1 MAAGNDDWDLSAV
14 VRSCNS
20 AASATDPTSAAA
32 ESALSCLAS
41 LTFDDDP
48 DDVAFSFS
56 DIFQPKQPNGGFHE
70 LHQAFVSF
78 LPNPSATDT
87 TTTTTTT
94 VTAVPVSEP
103 EIPYPTPPNRHFR
116 QGIKPIRPNPP
127 PVALQQHPHHR
138 QPPFSPDLPNSPM
151 TQSLIPKS
159 RKRQNQQKRRV
170 CHVTADN
177 LSTDM
182 WAWRKYGQKPIKG
195 SPYPRN
201 YYRCSSSK
209 GCGARKQVERS
220 NVDPETFIIT
230 YTGDHSHPRPTHR
243 NSLAG
248 SSRNRSSSSSSRH
261 PTPGDFDPSMTAS
274 ALVPSSSSPAAS
286 PITPLNDYEGPTG
299 EKDGEMF
306 EDMPIDSD
314 EEEDDEDILIPNLTV
329 RDEIF
334 VGFEEVGRGRSS

>member
-20 AASATDPTSAAA
+20 AGSATDPTSAAA
-32 ESALSCLAS
+32 EESALSCLAS

-48 DDVAFSFS
+48 NDVAFSFS
-56 DIFQPKQPNGGFHE
+56 DIFQPKQPNGFHE
-70 LHQAFVSF
+70 LHQAFISF
-78 LPNPSATDT
+78 LPNPST
-87 TTTTTTT
+87 TATT
-94 VTAVPVSEP
+94 VTTVPAAEP
-103 EIPYPTPPNRHFR
+103 EIPYLTTPPTNRHFR
-116 QGIKPIRPNPP
+116 QVMKPIRPNPHP
-127 PVALQQHPHHR
+127 HPVALHHHHR

-151 TQSLIPKS
+151 THSLIPKS

-220 NVDPETFIIT
+220 NDDPETFTIT

-248 SSRNRSSSSSSRH
+248 SSRNRSSSSSSSSRH
-261 PTPGDFDPSMTAS
+261 PTMGDSDPPMMTAS
-274 ALVPSSSSPAAS
+274 VLLPSSSSPAAS
-286 PITPLNDYEGPTG
+286 PITPLNDYDSTIG

-314 EEEDDEDILIPNLTV
+314 DEDDDDDILIPNLTV
-329 RDEIF
+329 RDEIY
-334 VGFEEVGRGRSS
+334 VGFDGVGRGRSS

>member
-20 AASATDPTSAAA
+20 AVSATDPTSAAAAAAA

-41 LTFDDDP
+41 LTFEDDP
-48 DDVAFSFS
+48 NDVAFSFS
-56 DIFQPKQPNGGFHE
+56 DILQPKQPNGFHE
-70 LHQAFVSF
+70 LHQAFISF
-78 LPNPSATDT
+78 LPNPSAGPA
-87 TTTTTTT
+87 
-94 VTAVPVSEP
+94 AVSAPPAVVP
-103 EIPYPTPPNRHFR
+103 EIPNSTPNHHFR
-116 QGIKPIRPNPP
+116 HGIKPIRPNPHP
-127 PVALQQHPHHR
+127 AALQHHHHHR
-138 QPPFSPDLPNSPM
+138 QPPFPPDFPSSPM
-151 TQSLIPKS
+151 TQSLMPKS
-159 RKRQNQQKRRV
+159 RKRQNQQKRTV

-220 NVDPETFIIT
+220 NADPETFIIT

-248 SSRNRSSSSSSRH
+248 SSRNRSSSASIPTRH
-261 PTPGDFDPSMTAS
+261 PTTGDPDSSLT
-274 ALVPSSSSPAAS
+274 ALVASSSSPAAS
-286 PITPLNDYEGPTG
+286 PITPLNDDEGGGG
-299 EKDGEMF
+299 EKDEEMF
-306 EDMPIDSD
+306 EDMNIDSD
-314 EEEDDEDILIPNLTV
+314 DDDDDDDILIPNLTV

-334 VGFEEVGRGRSS
+334 VGFDELGRRRPS

>member
-20 AASATDPTSAAA
+20 AVSPTDSTAAA

-41 LTFDDDP
+41 LTFEDDP
-48 DDVAFSFS
+48 NDVAFSFS
-56 DIFQPKQPNGGFHE
+56 DILQPKQPNGFHE
-70 LHQAFVSF
+70 LHQAFLSF
-78 LPNPSATDT
+78 LPNHSAAA
-87 TTTTTTT
+87 
-94 VTAVPVSEP
+94 VSAPPAAVPEVPNS
-103 EIPYPTPPNRHFR
+103 TPNRHFR
-116 QGIKPIRPNPP
+116 QGIKPIRPNPH
-127 PVALQQHPHHR
+127 PVALQQQHHHLR
-138 QPPFSPDLPNSPM
+138 QPPFPPDFPSSPM
-151 TQSLIPKS
+151 TQTLVPKS
-159 RKRQNQQKRRV
+159 RKRKNQQKRTV

-220 NVDPETFIIT
+220 NADPETFIIT
-230 YTGDHSHPRPTHR
+230 YTGDHTHPRPTHR

-248 SSRNRSSSSSSRH
+248 SSRNRSSSSVPTRH
-261 PTPGDFDPSMTAS
+261 PATGGPDPSLTATP
-274 ALVPSSSSPAAS
+274 LVASSSSPAAS
-286 PITPLNDYEGPTG
+286 PITPMNDDDGGGG
-299 EKDGEMF
+299 EKDTEMF
-306 EDMPIDSD
+306 EDMTIDSD
-314 EEEDDEDILIPNLTV
+314 DDDDDDDILIPNLTV

-334 VGFEEVGRGRSS
+334 VGFEELGRRRPL